1 MKNFWNRKAIVL
13 KNYGTL
19 EYGDNTHFV
28 YYGMR
33 NYETVFCP
41 LANLVVTSFWSKGAK
56 VLLVVIKLKLDWISA
71 NIWQIVLHQVELMPI
86 DRVYSSQ
93 WCALRK

>member
-41 LANLVVTSFWSKGAK
+41 LANLVVTSF
-56 VLLVVIKLKLDWISA
+56 
-71 NIWQIVLHQVELMPI
+71 
-86 DRVYSSQ
+86 
-93 WCALRK
+93 